1 MSGETPS
8 EFGMSVSLGPAK
20 VAQWRSRYL
29 NDAASSGFDTMS
41 TDQSFRG
48 ADAMSELEY
57 NVAEQTECQKL
68 LQDVPNKTSTRS
80 RIGLRSPPDMN
91 RQRRY
96 SL

>member
-20 VAQWRSRYL
+20 VAQWRSRYF
-29 NDAASSGFDTMS
+29 NYAASSGYDTMD
-41 TDQSFRG
+41 TGQSVRG

-57 NVAEQTECQKL
+57 NVDEQTERQTL
-68 LQDVPNKTSTRS
+68 LKDVPNKTFTRS

>member
-8 EFGMSVSLGPAK
+8 EFGMPVSLGPAK
-20 VAQWRSRYL
+20 VAQWRLRYL
-29 NDAASSGFDTMS
+29 NDAASSGYDTMD
-41 TDQSFRG
+41 TDHSVRG
-48 ADAMSELEY
+48 ADAMRELEY
-57 NVAEQTECQKL
+57 NVAEQTECLKL

-80 RIGLRSPPDMN
+80 RIGLRSPPDMH